1 MDQEAEYEDF
11 DQEPDLDNLPQE
23 QITVAPPLES
33 AFSKYLREY
42 RLLNSLLVSLVTI
55 LGFFVAMWNIVVY
68 VAAAGEGDSDFS
80 DAGTAPAQQ
89 NQEKKKVVKLMQRQ
103 KKAQP
108 KAQQTFRTTA
118 ISDITLPDMNELD
131 VKDLA
136 PVVEAAPPTMSD
148 AGMNNNAMKSALKG
162 IGLSLPKTMQQ
173 RCDPKKRIERL
184 RSGGGK
190 DMTEAAIMR
199 GLNWLKSAQ
208 DEDGGWGLKDKD
220 DAGRPVG
227 KAKDPKYRD
236 AMTGMALLA
245 YLGHCEL
252 QDSPTF
258 GPTVQKGINFLTS
271 TPPDKPIG
279 AGNYG
284 AYSHPIRTYALCE
297 AYTMTKIPKLK
308 EYAKR
313 AAEVIIKGQNES
325 GGWAYG
331 FGKGPV
337 AHTDLSV
344 TGWNIQALKAAALTG
359 IPIEGLDASMDK
371 AVAYTKRCQDKTG
384 KFAYKEGSGGKPSL
398 TGTGVLCL
406 QIWKNANSKEAQLG
420 LDWIIA
426 NQKKEWKQVDVY
438 GWYYKAQAAFQA
450 TGVSGGS
457 KYWRAWNKEFQQIVC
472 GGQASD
478 GHWPHGKHFHGDTDI
493 YRTTMT
499 ILMLEV
505 YYRYMP
511 STKV

>member
-1 MDQEAEYEDF
+1 M
-11 DQEPDLDNLPQE
+11 
-23 QITVAPPLES
+23 
-33 AFSKYLREY
+33 
-42 RLLNSLLVSLVTI
+42 
-55 LGFFVAMWNIVVY
+55 
-68 VAAAGEGDSDFS
+68 
-80 DAGTAPAQQ
+80 
-89 NQEKKKVVKLMQRQ
+89 
-103 KKAQP
+103 
-108 KAQQTFRTTA
+108 
-118 ISDITLPDMNELD
+118 
-131 VKDLA
+131 
-136 PVVEAAPPTMSD
+136 VEAAAPSMSD

-199 GLNWLKSAQ
+199 GLNWLKATQ
-208 DEDGGWGLKDKD
+208 DEDGGWGNKDKD
-220 DAGRPVG
+220 DQGNPV
-227 KAKDPKYRD
+227 KTDRNS
-236 AMTGMALLA
+236 MTGMALLSF
-245 YLGHCEL
+245 LGHCEL

-258 GPTVQKGINFLTS
+258 GPTVQKGIDFITS
-271 TPPDKPIG
+271 TPPDPLIDGGKG
-279 AGNYG
+279 S
-284 AYSHPIRTYALCE
+284 YSHPIRAYALAE

-313 AAEVIIKGQNES
+313 AAEHVVKGQNES

-331 FGKGPV
+331 YGKGPV

-359 IPIEGLDASMDK
+359 IPIDGLDEAMDK
-371 AVAYTKRCQDKTG
+371 AVAYTKRCQDKSG

-406 QIWKNANSKEAQLG
+406 QIWKNASSKEAQLG

-426 NQKKEWKQVDVY
+426 NQAKEWKQLNVY
-438 GWYYKAQAAFQA
+438 EWYYHAQACFQA

-457 KYWRAWNKEFQQIVC
+457 KYWRSWNKDFQKIVC
-472 GGQASD
+472 GAQASD

>member
-1 MDQEAEYEDF
+1 MDQEADYESFEEETNLDDF
-11 DQEPDLDNLPQE
+11 SEGD
-23 QITVAPPLES
+23 ITVAPPLEGPF
-33 AFSKYLREY
+33 AKYLREY
-42 RLLNSLLVSLVTI
+42 RLLNSLLISLIMI
-55 LGFFVAMWNIVVY
+55 LVFFIAIWNIVVY

-136 PVVEAAPPTMSD
+136 PVVEAAAPSMSD
-148 AGMNNNAMKSALKG
+148 AGMNNDAMKSALKG

-190 DMTEAAIMR
+190 DMTEGAIMR
-199 GLNWLKSAQ
+199 GLNWLKTVQ
-208 DEDGGWGLKDKD
+208 DEDGGWGNKDKD
-220 DAGRPVG
+220 DQGN
-227 KAKDPKYRD
+227 PKKTDRN
-236 AMTGMALLA
+236 AMTAMALLA

-258 GPTVQKGINFLTS
+258 GPTVQKGIDFLTS
-271 TPPDKPIG
+271 TPPDGPVQGG
-279 AGNYG
+279 AGS
-284 AYSHPIRTYALCE
+284 YSHPIRTYALCE

-331 FGKGPV
+331 YGKGPV

-359 IPIEGLDASMDK
+359 ISIDGLDASMDK
-371 AVAYTKRCQDKTG
+371 AAAYTKRCQDATG

-406 QIWKNANSKEAQLG
+406 QIWKNASSKEAQLG

-426 NQKKEWKQVDVY
+426 NQKQEWKQVDVY
-438 GWYYKAQAAFQA
+438 EWYYHAQACFQA

-457 KYWRAWNKEFQQIVC
+457 KYWRAWNKNFQQIVC
-472 GGQASD
+472 GAQASD

>member
-1 MDQEAEYEDF
+1 MDQEAEYENF
-11 DQEPDLDNLPQE
+11 DEEPDLENIPQE

-33 AFSKYLREY
+33 AFSKYMREY

-68 VAAAGEGDSDFS
+68 VAAAGEGDADFS

-118 ISDITLPDMNELD
+118 VSDITLPDMNELD

-190 DMTEAAIMR
+190 DITEAAIMR

-208 DEDGGWGLKDKD
+208 DEDGGWGNKDKD
-220 DAGRPVG
+220 DAGRP
-227 KAKDPKYRD
+227 KQTDRD

-258 GPTVQKGINFLTS
+258 GPTVQKGIDYLTS

-279 AGNYG
+279 GGNKG
-284 AYSHPIRTYALCE
+284 STLTQFAPTLC
-297 AYTMTKIPKLK
+297 AKL
-308 EYAKR
+308 
-313 AAEVIIKGQNES
+313 
-325 GGWAYG
+325 
-331 FGKGPV
+331 
-337 AHTDLSV
+337 TL
-344 TGWNIQALKAAALTG
+344 
-359 IPIEGLDASMDK
+359 
-371 AVAYTKRCQDKTG
+371 
-384 KFAYKEGSGGKPSL
+384 
-398 TGTGVLCL
+398 
-406 QIWKNANSKEAQLG
+406 
-420 LDWIIA
+420 
-426 NQKKEWKQVDVY
+426 
-438 GWYYKAQAAFQA
+438 
-450 TGVSGGS
+450 
-457 KYWRAWNKEFQQIVC
+457 
-472 GGQASD
+472 
-478 GHWPHGKHFHGDTDI
+478 
-493 YRTTMT
+493 
-499 ILMLEV
+499 
-505 YYRYMP
+505 
-511 STKV
+511 